1 MRFVLPLLFAL
12 ALVPPAH
19 GQPASAEA
27 PTPRSLAQLSNEAQA
42 LARQVRRAVVQV
54 KVRRGPGLQGSGE
67 GSARWSEVS
76 GTGSGFFVD
85 SAGLVVTNAHVVAEA
100 TEVWVQ
106 RAAPPPPPPGEASLL
121 RPRGSLLKAEV
132 VGVDPETDV
141 AVLDVS
147 GTGYPTLPF
156 GNSDR
161 LRRGQ
166 TVFAFGG
173 PMGLENSMTMGIV
186 SATAR
191 QMRPGDPMVY
201 VQTDASINPG
211 SSGGPLVNTVGEVVG
226 LNTFNVSKSGGSQ
239 GLGFAGPSNIVEAVY
254 RQIRAHGHVRR
265 GTIGVNAQ
273 TITPE
278 MAQELKVSQGYRV
291 VLGDVSPR
299 SPAERAGLRPG
310 DIVTHLDGERMHNG
324 RELDVNLYPKVG
336 ATVTLGVVRGDST
349 FEQRVRVV
357 RRENPSARFNEMA
370 DAEDHLVGRL
380 GILGLPL
387 TDEVAQH
394 IPTLRVPS
402 GVVVAASNRPA
413 APWGDQ
419 LRPGDVIY
427 TVEGKRVSGPGDL
440 RALLRSDETDGRV
453 LAHVL
458 RDGTMHYLVLPVG

>member
-1 MRFVLPLLFAL
+1 MRPVLSLLLILLLASPAL
-12 ALVPPAH
+12 
-19 GQPASAEA
+19 GQSTSNEGTATAS
-27 PTPRSLAQLSNEAQA
+27 LSGLSAEAQA
-42 LARQVRRAVVQV
+42 LARQVREAVVQI
-54 KVRRGPGLQGSGE
+54 KVRRVQGVQNAGE
-67 GSARWSEVS
+67 GPAQVAKVS
-76 GTGSGFFVD
+76 GSGSGFFVD
-85 SAGLVVTNAHVVAEA
+85 SSGFIVTNAHVVSDAS
-100 TEVWVQ
+100 EVWVQ
-106 RAAPPPPPPGEASLL
+106 RAAPPPPPPGQESLL
-121 RPRGSLLKAEV
+121 RPRGSLLEADV
-132 VGVDPETDV
+132 VGIDPETDV

-166 TVFAFGG
+166 VVFAFGS

-201 VQTDASINPG
+201 VQTDAPINPG
-211 SSGGPLVNTVGEVVG
+211 NSGGPLVNSAGEVVG
-226 LNTFNVSKSGGSQ
+226 LNTFNVSKSGGSA

-265 GTIGVNAQ
+265 GIIGVNAQ

-278 MAQELKVSQGYRV
+278 LAQELTLSQGYRV
-291 VLGDVSPR
+291 VLADVYPG

-310 DIVTHLDGERMHNG
+310 DVVTHLDGEQMHNG
-324 RELDVNLYPKVG
+324 RELDVNLYPEVG
-336 ATVTLGVVRGDST
+336 ATVTLGVVRGDSSFT
-349 FEQRVRVV
+349 QRVRVV
-357 RRENPSARFNEMA
+357 RRQDPSSRFAEMA

-394 IPTLRVPS
+394 VSNLRVPT
-402 GVVVAASNRPA
+402 GVVVAARNRPA

-427 TVEGKRVSGPGDL
+427 TVDGQRVRGPRDL
-440 RALLRSDETDGRV
+440 RALLQSDKTNGRV

-458 RDGTMHYLVLPVG
+458 RDGHMHYLVLPVE

>member
-1 MRFVLPLLFAL
+1 MRFVLPLLLAWSLAVPAL
-12 ALVPPAH
+12 
-19 GQPASAEA
+19 GQPTGPEASATA
-27 PTPRSLAQLSNEAQA
+27 SLSGLSAEAQA
-42 LARQVRRAVVQV
+42 LARQVREAVVQV
-54 KVRRGPGLQGSGE
+54 KVRRVEGVQSSGE
-67 GSARWSEVS
+67 GPAQVAEVS
-76 GTGSGFFVD
+76 GSGSGFFVD
-85 SAGLVVTNAHVVAEA
+85 STGFVITNAHVVSEA

-106 RAAPPPPPPGEASLL
+106 RAAPPPPPPGEASIL
-121 RPRGSLLKAEV
+121 RPRGSLLEAEV

-166 TVFAFGG
+166 MVFAFGS

-191 QMRPGDPMVY
+191 QMRPNDPMIY

-211 SSGGPLVNTVGEVVG
+211 SSGGPLVNRDGAVVG
-226 LNTFNVSKSGGSQ
+226 LNTFNVSKSGGSA

-254 RQIRAHGHVRR
+254 RQIRAHGYVRR
-265 GTIGVNAQ
+265 GVIGVNAQ

-278 MAQELKVSQGYRV
+278 LAQALDLSQGYRV
-291 VLGDVSPR
+291 LLADVYPG

-324 RELDVNLYPKVG
+324 RELDVNLYPKVD
-336 ATVTLGVVRGDST
+336 AVVTLGVVREDST
-349 FEQRVRVV
+349 FETQVRVV
-357 RRENPSARFNEMA
+357 QRRDASTRFAEMA

-387 TDEVAQH
+387 TDEVGQH
-394 IPTLRVPS
+394 ISGLRVPS